1 MYVVKVIIGANCAQG
16 GPEKGGILC
25 PFNPFKPT
33 RVVPLEQVGRDR
45 RLEASEQFTS
55 KKQTECLDYFY
66 RDGARTNKVRG
77 PR

>member
-1 MYVVKVIIGANCAQG
+1 M
-16 GPEKGGILC
+16 
-25 PFNPFKPT
+25 
-33 RVVPLEQVGRDR
+33 EQVGRDR